1 MIEVRVRPFGAFRDY
16 SAEAPIAVQLPQGSG
31 LPELRAALI
40 GRLSEL
46 RPDLDAAGLV
56 RDSAFADEAQVI
68 LGAADRIDRPCTLFA
83 LPPVC
88 GG

>member
-16 SAEAPIAVQLPQGSG
+16 SAQEPIAVRLPVGASLDQ
-31 LPELRAALI
+31 LRAALCL
-40 GRLSEL
+40 RLDEL
-46 RPDLDAAGLV
+46 RPDLNGEALV
-56 RDSAFADEAQVI
+56 RASAFASEAQAV
-68 LGAADRIDRPCTLFA
+68 LNATDRLEADCLLLA